1 MPRKW
6 VQRMRNYQWIP
17 SLPFNLKPILDITD
31 TLMSKPNDPNPLRLP
46 TDIKY
51 ISIHHSAV
59 EGATIESYAKYHV
72 KNQGW
77 FHIGYHTVIKGDQT
91 YQTNDL
97 LTFSYHTASHNAQTV
112 SVSISG
118 DLSKRPL
125 SEVER
130 NNLYGVIL
138 TYMELFGIPVENV
151 KGHNEFP
158 DQKTSCPCIDMNKVR
173 MDIAGLQFQ
182 MKALPNVKD
191 ISFKNVNQHIFLYN
205 QYKADPEKQKWLE
218 PYLLKM
224 HKITD
229 EMGMYFNK

>member
-1 MPRKW
+1 
-6 VQRMRNYQWIP
+6 MRNYQWIP
-17 SLPFNLKPILDITD
+17 NLPFNLKPIIDITD
-31 TLMSKPNDPNPLRLP
+31 TLISKPNDPNPMRVP
-46 TDIKY
+46 SDIKY

-72 KNQGW
+72 LTQGW

-97 LTFSYHTASHNAQTV
+97 LTFSYHTASNNAHTV

-173 MDIAGLQFQ
+173 SDIHSLQLMMELQASRPERVKRAMDATNRI
-182 MKALPNVKD
+182 
-191 ISFKNVNQHIFLYN
+191 ISLYN
-205 QYKADPEKQKWLE
+205 KTKDPADKFTDVALDKMDQIYGFLKEKN
-218 PYLLKM
+218 LL
-224 HKITD
+224 
-229 EMGMYFNK
+229 NS